1 MVKVEEKLLVRW
13 NDFKVEA
20 PDSQRRMWEEME
32 FTDVTLVTAD
42 EQQIN
47 SHRLILSAHSSFFKR
62 ILTKNPQQNL
72 VVYLKDICLS
82 ELALLLE
89 YVYTGQ
95 VEVGK
100 EQLQNFLASGKEL
113 GFKGMGCG
121 GQVGMDPDGG
131 EDVEQN
137 HGAEVDEE
145 AALDISQAGN
155 DNRESFFKSEN
166 FPMTSNRKGFEEDKM
181 QLTGMDVATQKAPRD
196 TNKQIKRRTTSE
208 TSKSTPKPT
217 TKKQDR
223 KKTSLES
230 LDGVS
235 TRNIS
240 GSLLE
245 TTNLPTMGFKRK
257 SPPPS
262 VFTCDSCGTQ
272 FLARA
277 TLEQHNISAHS
288 WTVFNCTKCNFKTV
302 DQNSLGM
309 HKEAQ
314 H

>member
-100 EQLQNFLASGKEL
+100 EELQTFLASGKEL
-113 GFKGMGCG
+113 GFSYPG
-121 GQVGMDPDGG
+121 
-131 EDVEQN
+131 
-137 HGAEVDEE
+137 
-145 AALDISQAGN
+145 
-155 DNRESFFKSEN
+155 
-166 FPMTSNRKGFEEDKM
+166 
-181 QLTGMDVATQKAPRD
+181 
-196 TNKQIKRRTTSE
+196 
-208 TSKSTPKPT
+208 
-217 TKKQDR
+217 
-223 KKTSLES
+223 
-230 LDGVS
+230 
-235 TRNIS
+235 
-240 GSLLE
+240 
-245 TTNLPTMGFKRK
+245 
-257 SPPPS
+257 
-262 VFTCDSCGTQ
+262 
-272 FLARA
+272 
-277 TLEQHNISAHS
+277 
-288 WTVFNCTKCNFKTV
+288 
-302 DQNSLGM
+302 
-309 HKEAQ
+309 
-314 H
+314 

>member
-1 MVKVEEKLLVRW
+1 MVKVEEKLFVRW

-42 EQQIN
+42 EQQIK

-62 ILTKNPQQNL
+62 ILTRNPQQNL

-100 EQLQNFLASGKEL
+100 EQLQTFLASGKEL

-121 GQVGMDPDGG
+121 GRFG
-131 EDVEQN
+131 E
-137 HGAEVDEE
+137 ADEKV
-145 AALDISQAGN
+145 ALDISQDGN
-155 DNRESFFKSEN
+155 DNKESFCESEN
-166 FPMTSNRKGFEEDKM
+166 FPMTSNKKGFEEDKM
-181 QLTGMDVATQKAPRD
+181 QLAGMDVATQKAPTD

-208 TSKSTPKPT
+208 TSKSTSKHT
-217 TKKQDR
+217 TNNQDR

-235 TRNIS
+235 TRNS
-240 GSLLE
+240 SVSLLE
-245 TTNLPTMGFKRK
+245 TTNLPTVGFKRK

-262 VFTCDSCGTQ
+262 VFTCESCGTQ

>member
-47 SHRLILSAHSSFFKR
+47 SHRLILSAHSSFFKK
-62 ILTKNPQQNL
+62 ILTRNPQQNL

-82 ELALLLE
+82 ELVLLLE

-113 GFKGMGCG
+113 GFKGMEMGCG
-121 GQVGMDPDGG
+121 GQFGMDPGG
-131 EDVEQN
+131 
-137 HGAEVDEE
+137 GAEVD
-145 AALDISQAGN
+145 LDICQAGN
-155 DNRESFFKSEN
+155 DNRESFCKSEN
-166 FPMTSNRKGFEEDKM
+166 FPMASNKKGFEEDKM
-181 QLTGMDVATQKAPRD
+181 QLTGMDMATQKAPTD
-196 TNKQIKRRTTSE
+196 TMVRPDKQIKRRTTSE

-217 TKKQDR
+217 TNKQDR

-262 VFTCDSCGTQ
+262 LFTCESCGTQ

-288 WTVFNCTKCNFKTV
+288 WTVFNCTKCNFRTV

-309 HKEAQ
+309 HKKAQ